1 MNFVRLGDGMMCE
14 CYTCRMAKAAVREVP
29 PLGPEECLQQALG
42 ATTAAARVRLARTG
56 LAAPTFED
64 LEIQGLLLRELHRG
78 LLDQGL
84 FEAAEEA
91 ALQGAAV
98 FSKNR
103 DEDAEPLEDVLLQAA
118 ARAALARG
126 DGEAAIAHVQ
136 RAARKAPKVR
146 RAFHHW
152 TLGSLLFLAKRY
164 TEAAAALA
172 RASRLSGTDAAGKA
186 LYRGHLALV
195 KTAQGEPPADLQA
208 TVNTLAAA
216 PTAAGYGSFVLG
228 HLAYA
233 AGEFPVAER
242 YLRRFLAGTNDVAL
256 AGEIAMS
263 QATLAKITEG

>member
-14 CYTCRMAKAAVREVP
+14 CYTRRMAKAAVREVP

-42 ATTAAARVRLARTG
+42 ATTAVARVRLARTG

-126 DGEAAIAHVQ
+126 DGETAIAHVQ
-136 RAARKAPKVR
+136 RAARKAPKGR

-164 TEAAAALA
+164 SEAAVSLA
-172 RASRLSGTDAAGKA
+172 RASRLSGGDAAGKA

-208 TVNTLAAA
+208 TVNALAAA

-242 YLRRFLAGTNDVAL
+242 YLRRFLAGTKDVAL